1 MLTLSHEQLQALST
15 DIVVDPNPG
24 TENMSV
30 LWVGGGVSG
39 DGGRMVEGLKA
50 QMVKICKYPD
60 DGVLQFK
67 SVSIK
72 LNVVVRDNGTCV
84 QV

>member
-1 MLTLSHEQLQALST
+1 M
-15 DIVVDPNPG
+15 G
-24 TENMSV
+24 
-30 LWVGGGVSG
+30 
-39 DGGRMVEGLKA
+39 EGLKA
-50 QMVKICKYPD
+50 QMVKICKYLD

-67 SVSIK
+67 SVSVK